1 MSKIRYNLVLFFFV
15 SLFSLLIARLIWFG
29 LQGQG
34 IEETPYPAGDL
45 TIVRPDILDRN
56 GKLLASDIQSF
67 ALFAQPKRIINIKE
81 TVHILHKAL
90 PKLNIKLVIKKL
102 HSKQSFV
109 WIERNLT
116 AQQKSAVKSLGLP
129 GLGFR
134 RETHRY
140 YINGNEAAYIVGYVN
155 IDNKGLAGIEKY
167 IDTQGSSQ
175 AQAQNIANKIDLSP
189 IILSMDIRIQS
200 VVCQV
205 LKEAMIKY
213 KAQAAGAIV
222 QNVNTGEIIAMSSI
236 PDFNPSHPQEALQ
249 PNNLNRMSSGLY
261 EMGSVIKVFTT
272 AMALDS
278 GKFTPDTMV
287 DASKPFQVGPHQF
300 IHDFHGLYKP
310 LSVSDVFIHSSNI
323 GSAKEAEEI
332 GVSKHRAFLKKIGL
346 LSRLQAEIPEIS
358 TTVEPKKWK
367 KVNSMTISFGHGIMF
382 TPLQVSTSSSVL
394 VNGGYLR
401 SPTFLKVE
409 NKRIVPGKQVISRKT
424 SKDLIQLLRLNMN
437 KGSGHFANEAYYDI
451 GGKTGTAEKVENGKY
466 NKDKN
471 FNSFLAAFPLRHPK
485 YIVLTIIDA
494 PQKVN
499 EHEGV
504 TAGFNAAPMAVEI
517 INRCANFLGIHPNN

>member
-1 MSKIRYNLVLFFFV
+1 MSKIRYNIVLFFFV
-15 SLFSLLIARLIWFG
+15 SLFCLLIGRLVWFG

-34 IEETPYPAGDL
+34 IEETPYPAGEL
-45 TIVRPDILDRN
+45 TIIRPDILDRN

-67 ALFAQPKRIINIKE
+67 ALFAQPKRIINISE
-81 TVHILHKAL
+81 TANILHKAL
-90 PKLNIKLVIKKL
+90 PNLNINSVVKKL
-102 HSKQSFV
+102 RSKQSFV

-116 AQQKSAVKSLGLP
+116 AQQKSAVKALGLP

-134 RETHRY
+134 TETHRY
-140 YINGNEAAYIVGYVN
+140 YTNSNEAAYIVGYVN
-155 IDNKGLAGIEKY
+155 IDNKGLAGIERY
-167 IDTQGSSQ
+167 IDTKKLSQ
-175 AQAQNIANKIDLSP
+175 AQAQNIANKIDLAP
-189 IILSMDIRIQS
+189 VILSMDMRVQS
-200 VVCQV
+200 IVCQV
-205 LKEAMIKY
+205 LKEAMLKY
-213 KAQAAGAIV
+213 KAQSVGAIV
-222 QNVNTGEIIAMSSI
+222 ENVNTGEIIAMSSI
-236 PDFNPSHPQEALQ
+236 PNFNPSHPSQALQ

-278 GKFTPDTMV
+278 AKFTLDTMI

-323 GSAKEAEEI
+323 GSAKEAEKI

-346 LSRLQAEIPEIS
+346 LGRLQAELPEIS

-367 KVNSMTISFGHGIMF
+367 RVNSMTISFGHGIMF
-382 TPLQVSTSSSVL
+382 TPLQVATSSAAL

-409 NKRIVPGKQVISRKT
+409 KKGIIPAKQVISSKT
-424 SKDLIQLLRLNMN
+424 SKELIELLRLNMN

-466 NKDKN
+466 NKYKN
-471 FNSFLAAFPLRHPK
+471 FNSFLAVFPLYHPK
-485 YIVLTIIDA
+485 YIVLTIIDV
-494 PQKVN
+494 PQKVDK
-499 EHEGV
+499 HQGV
-504 TAGFNAAPMAVEI
+504 TSGFNASPMAVEI